1 MSSSS
6 SSRLKTDELGSAS
19 TVSSFALLSS
29 AEKQRELRQVRTRLK
44 YDDSSDRRVK
54 IYTSDRWRPC
64 VALCLLML
72 YGTSLFLCYQSFV
85 RLPEPNDSR
94 TGWFM
99 ESSAMN
105 VTRELAASIG
115 HRYVSTMN
123 EERSAQYL
131 EAALR
136 GLAES
141 DSVRSD
147 VTVQV
152 VREQVIGSN
161 GLQEAFGF
169 QIANVYNN
177 LTNIVMVVTP
187 KDGVS
192 RVKSVLVNAHYD
204 STLGSPGAS
213 DCASCVGVGFEV
225 ARTILMNSSI
235 PLYSPLVFLFNGGEE
250 TLMQAAHGFMAT
262 SAFAS
267 QVGAFINIEST
278 GPWGPDVIFQHTDD
292 WTLSAFAKVA
302 PYPRGNSV
310 AQDFF
315 EMGLIPADTDYRM
328 LRGIS
333 EDARV
338 PGVDLAFLFDGLA
351 YHTRE
356 DTVERIRSGTLQ
368 SMGENV
374 LSLVSEY
381 SKVLGVPGYE
391 DEVYSR
397 ASGRKGVQGQVFFD
411 IGGMLMVVYS
421 AQVASVLHSLPLMVL
436 LLLSLTTVISEP
448 SVMMGHVRTAMSSVG
463 LCILLPCILGGVR
476 ALLSGH
482 PISWYGN
489 FLESALVFLPL
500 ASAGILL
507 PCDGLREQRTKD
519 SLGFGVLFA
528 MLGSLTMMLGMT
540 SSFVTASWGA
550 GTIIA
555 TVLQSKLSHLGLM
568 LGYLLPSYFGC
579 SIAITTL
586 VHVIE
591 KIGITGSM
599 GGIVGI
605 FLTDSVVGAL
615 SGLCVVLVFGS
626 LTPHVAYAL
635 GAYKKRLCMI
645 LAAISIASAILSSY
659 MSFEKSPRVKKGI
672 PYTHV
677 APKRMIFQHIHKIAE
692 YDDSIES
699 SMFSACSLDA
709 IEIDED
715 VMLPWKL
722 KSLPNIPFDS
732 HDWVSLYP
740 LNFLVTGISKEDNI
754 KEYDEIQEIWPRF
767 PSLKKSSFFSVAV
780 DSIKHYLNDGYEA
793 MRLAWSQASLSPK
806 VQSLKRKHFELDT
819 VFPGWAVLNITGDIV
834 QWSLGEHVA
843 SVDSTNAQHIV
854 RYASGPYTTVW
865 RFWIDVPKENSDVT
879 ITMYVKHFKL
889 APYAEDILHGIK
901 SWISPATV
909 TTWQRTYHL

>member
-6 SSRLKTDELGSAS
+6 RSRLKTDELGSAS

-235 PLYSPLVFLFNGGEE
+235 PLYSPIVFLFNGGEE

-267 QVGAFINIEST
+267 KVGAFINIEST
-278 GPWGPDVIFQHTDD
+278 
-292 WTLSAFAKVA
+292 
-302 PYPRGNSV
+302 
-310 AQDFF
+310 
-315 EMGLIPADTDYRM
+315 DTDYRM

-333 EDARV
+333 EEARV

-448 SVMMGHVRTAMSSVG
+448 SVMMGHIRTAMSSVG

-635 GAYKKRLCMI
+635 GAYKKRL
-645 LAAISIASAILSSY
+645 Y
-659 MSFEKSPRVKKGI
+659 
-672 PYTHV
+672 
-677 APKRMIFQHIHKIAE
+677 
-692 YDDSIES
+692 
-699 SMFSACSLDA
+699 A
-709 IEIDED
+709 IEIEED
-715 VMLPWKL
+715 VMLSWKL

-754 KEYDEIQEIWPRF
+754 KEYDEIEEIWPRL

-793 MRLAWSQASLSPK
+793 MRLAWSQTSLSPK

-865 RFWIDVPKENSDVT
+865 RFWIDVPKENSEVT

-901 SWISPATV
+901 RWISPATV

>member
-1 MSSSS
+1 MSSSRS
-6 SSRLKTDELGSAS
+6 KNDELGSPS
-19 TVSSFALLSS
+19 TVSSL
-29 AEKQRELRQVRTRLK
+29 AEKPRGLRQVRTRLK
-44 YDDSSDRRVK
+44 YDDSPDRRVL
-54 IYTSDRWRPC
+54 INTNDRWRPF
-64 VALCLLML
+64 VAACLLVL

-85 RLPEPNDSR
+85 RLPEPNESR

-105 VTRELAASIG
+105 VTRELADSIG

-123 EERSAQYL
+123 EEQSARYL
-131 EAALR
+131 EGALR
-136 GLAES
+136 ELAKS
-141 DSVRSD
+141 DSLRGD

-152 VREQVIGSN
+152 FREQAVGSN

-177 LTNIVMVVTP
+177 LTNIVMVVSPT
-187 KDGVS
+187 DGMS
-192 RVKSVLVNAHYD
+192 HVKSVLVNAHYD
-204 STLGSPGAS
+204 STMGSPGAS
-213 DCASCVGVGFEV
+213 DCASCVGIGFEV

-235 PLYSPLVFLFNGGEE
+235 PLYGPLIFLFNGGEE
-250 TLMQAAHGFMAT
+250 TLMQASHGFMAT
-262 SAFAS
+262 SAYAS
-267 QVGAFINIEST
+267 RVGAFINIEST

-292 WTLSAFAKVA
+292 WTLSAFARVA

-333 EDARV
+333 EEASV

-356 DTVERIRSGTLQ
+356 DTVERIRPGTLQ

-374 LSLVSEY
+374 LALVSEY

-391 DEVYSR
+391 SKMYNQGSVE
-397 ASGRKGVQGQVFFD
+397 KNVQGQVFFD
-411 IGGMLMVVYS
+411 VGGRFMVVYS

-436 LLLSLTTVISEP
+436 LLLSLTAVISAP
-448 SVMMGHVRTAMSSVG
+448 SAMMGHIRTALASVG
-463 LCILLPCILGGVR
+463 LCILLPGVLGGVR
-476 ALLSGH
+476 ALLSGC

-489 FLESALVFLPL
+489 FIESGFVFLPI

-507 PCDGLREQRTKD
+507 PCDGLRGQKTKD

-528 MLGSLTMMLGMT
+528 MLGSLTMMIGMT

-555 TVLQSKLSHLGLM
+555 SLLESKLSHFGLI
-568 LGYLLPSYFGC
+568 LGYILPSYFGC
-579 SIAITTL
+579 TIAVTTL

-599 GGIVGI
+599 GGIMGI
-605 FLTDSVVGAL
+605 FLTDSIVGSL
-615 SGLCVVLVFGS
+615 SGVCVVLVFGS
-626 LTPHVAYAL
+626 LAPYIAYAF
-635 GAYKKRLCMI
+635 GVYKKRVCMM
-645 LAAISIASAILSSY
+645 LAALSIVSAILSSY
-659 MSFEKSPRVKKGI
+659 VSFEQNPRVKKGI
-672 PYTHV
+672 PYTKV
-677 APKRMIFQHIHKIAE
+677 APKRMIFQHIHKLSE
-692 YDDSIES
+692 FDDSIQS

-709 IEIDED
+709 IEVDED
-715 VMLPWKL
+715 AMLPDTL
-722 KSLPNIPFDS
+722 KSLPTIQFDS

-740 LNFLVTGISKEDNI
+740 LNFLATGVSKEDTA
-754 KEYDEIQEIWPRF
+754 KEYDQIQAIWPRV
-767 PSLKKSSFFSVAV
+767 PSLKKSSFFSVAA

-793 MRLAWSQASLSPK
+793 MRLAWSQTSLDPK
-806 VQSLKRKHFELDT
+806 AQSLKRKHFELDT
-819 VFPGWAVLNITGDIV
+819 VLPGWAVLNITGDIV
-834 QWSLGEHVA
+834 QWSLGERVA

-854 RYASGPYTTVW
+854 RYASGPYTTLW
-865 RFWIDVPKENSDVT
+865 KFWIDVPKENPDVT

-901 SWISPATV
+901 DWISPATV